1 MTDAKLKELVNML
14 TIRTAEAKL
23 DWKRTGADSKYGVV
37 FNKGRITVD
46 SWVNKG
52 RKYVNFAVYNQ
63 DGYKIEEFK
72 FNDQAEFDWFELVYK
87 LHQAIEK
94 EYLESTSTV
103 VRILD
108 ELKSA

>member
-23 DWKRTGADSKYGVV
+23 DWKRTGTESRYGIE

-63 DGYKIEEFK
+63 DSYKIEEFK
-72 FNDQAEFDWFELVYK
+72 FNDQAEFDWFDLVYK

-94 EYLESTSTV
+94 KFLEATSTV